1 MDVTEYVRDM
11 RKSLILLMMAIQL
24 AGCASASNAR
34 DEDNR
39 RVGTYEEKYVNTRFD
54 NSNIAH
60 RQLLDMNR
68 DLVVDLWKFYEK
80 KQSSDEEQGELVLIR
95 KEVDGNFDGRIDSI
109 LYYNE
114 HEALIREELDTNF
127 DGEVDVVRYYSNSQL
142 AKVEN
147 YSASQANYKIDEA
160 GDVTPVPSSTRFY
173 RKGVLTREEV
183 DDDLDGKLNVVIV
196 FDANGKIVQKGFDH
210 NGDGQINAWERY

>member
-1 MDVTEYVRDM
+1 
-11 RKSLILLMMAIQL
+11 
-24 AGCASASNAR
+24 
-34 DEDNR
+34 
-39 RVGTYEEKYVNTRFD
+39 VGTYEEKYVNTRFD

-160 GDVTPVPSSTRFY
+160 GDVTAVPSSTRFY